1 LTIHNTEVVLKK
13 NDWWP
18 SVTRVVARLSGN
30 IGPVFALVLVV
41 AIFGALR
48 PMEFL
53 HPLNLANVA
62 GQTAVIAVAAV
73 GMTFVIVS
81 AGIDLSVGS
90 VIALTGVYA
99 TMVIAGLFAKST
111 GCSPAWV
118 NASILIGIPLGI
130 IVGLLT
136 GLACGLLNG
145 SIITFGKLP
154 PFIVTLGMLEI
165 VRGMALWSANGLP
178 VTNLPP
184 GFSSIGNAVLTL
196 SFGAFDIFIPYSLF
210 ILVPVALAA
219 GFVLK
224 YTVFGVQVYAV
235 GSNENT
241 ARLCGVN
248 VRLVK
253 LAVYMI
259 GGLLAG
265 LAGILHASRLN
276 TGQPSEAIGMELDV
290 IAAVVV
296 GGASLM
302 GGKGTI
308 LGSVIGA
315 FIIRFLRNG
324 CVIVGVSPFTQRI
337 LIGLIIIAAVL
348 VDQWRRSLAATRV
361 TSKE

>member
-1 LTIHNTEVVLKK
+1 MK
-13 NDWWP
+13 NDSLWL
-18 SVTRVVARLSGN
+18 SVKKVVAWLSGN
-30 IGPVFALVLVV
+30 FGPVFALVLVV

-48 PMEFL
+48 PSQFL

-73 GMTFVIVS
+73 GMTFIIVS

-99 TMVIAGLFAKST
+99 TMVMSNIFAMST
-111 GCSPAWV
+111 GASPGWV
-118 NASILIGIPLGI
+118 NASIIIGIPLGL

-136 GLACGLLNG
+136 GVVCGFLNG

-165 VRGMALWSANGLP
+165 VRGTALWSANGLP

-184 GFSSIGNAVLTL
+184 GFNSIGNAVLTL
-196 SFGAFDIFIPYSLF
+196 SFGSFDIFIPYSLF
-210 ILVPVALAA
+210 ILIPVALAA
-219 GFVLK
+219 AFVLK

-253 LAVYMI
+253 VMVYMI

-276 TGQPSEAIGMELDV
+276 TGQPSEAQGMELDV

-324 CVIVGVSPFTQRI
+324 CVIVGVSPFVQRI

-348 VDQWRRSLAATRV
+348 VDQWRRTLTPARV
-361 TSKE
+361 ASKE

>member
-1 LTIHNTEVVLKK
+1 V
-13 NDWWP
+13 
-18 SVTRVVARLSGN
+18 G
-30 IGPVFALVLVV
+30 
-41 AIFGALR
+41 IFGSLR
-48 PMEFL
+48 PHEFL

-62 GQTAVIAVAAV
+62 GQTAVIAVAAI

-90 VIALTGVYA
+90 VIALSGVYA
-99 TMVIAGLFAKST
+99 TMVMSGLYARAT
-111 GCSPAWV
+111 GASPGWV
-118 NASILIGIPLGI
+118 TASILTGIPLGI
-130 IVGLLT
+130 LVGLLT
-136 GLACGLLNG
+136 GLVCGLVNG
-145 SIITFGKLP
+145 GIITSGKLP

-165 VRGMALWSANGLP
+165 VRGLALWSANGLP

-184 GFSSIGNAVLTL
+184 GFTSIGNAVLTL
-196 SFGAFDIFIPYSLF
+196 PVGGFEVFIPYSLF
-210 ILVPVALAA
+210 ILIPVALAGA
-219 GFVLK
+219 FVLR

-253 LAVYMI
+253 LMVYMI

-276 TGQPSEAIGMELDV
+276 TGQPSEAVGMELDV

-296 GGASLM
+296 GGGSLM

-308 LGSVIGA
+308 LGSVIALRAAHPHRPHHHRRRARGPVA
-315 FIIRFLRNG
+315 PPPHPHPPHKRPMTQGRFIPTVSVGPVKPGPPVSFLA
-324 CVIVGVSPFTQRI
+324 C
-337 LIGLIIIAAVL
+337 L
-348 VDQWRRSLAATRV
+348 TRV
-361 TSKE
+361 QNSS